1 MKVVIQYGALL
12 IDARI
17 EMRDGGETMVV
28 VPVAPLAGGGVTD
41 KEEGGGK

>member
-28 VPVAPLAGGGVTD
+28 VPVAPLAEKAPET
-41 KEEGGGK
+41 KEGGGK